1 LCERRKNVT
10 ELQTKPAPHPTA
22 APCATAT
29 CGPIALERN
38 LFFTGK
44 LLTARDFRDETAYL
58 RSRIHLHNRLFV
70 GTGVV
75 CGLRIVEHDLP
86 DCRSRWVIVRA
97 GLAIDCCGREV
108 VLSEDTRLQIVEDSS
123 PDSTDEPCEFVVCIR
138 YREQEIECVPVLDD
152 SCACTSPGFH
162 ASRVREVGELHVLPL
177 DETYPE
183 GCWPRQSTEAE
194 CRGCDDPEE
203 ALAGCLEAD
212 CDCGECVPI
221 GIVVVRGCEPIE
233 IVDEHPPGPGRAG
246 ASLTHVTG
254 YSWPHG
260 GDLELGQLAGPQNG
274 ELRIT
279 FDRKLLPAESAE
291 SGTGINLATFVVQYA
306 QSQADL
312 EYLEPAEGYPCLD
325 ETGCTAIFRLPEER
339 LRRTDGRYGRDSLTP
354 GTRMLV
360 TLRCD
365 FLLDCRGQPVDGNH
379 LGGRVPTGNRVAGGT
394 FESWFTL
401 VEGGTW

>member
-1 LCERRKNVT
+1 LRERRNNVT

-22 APCATAT
+22 TPCATAT
-29 CGPIALERN
+29 CGSIALERN
-38 LFFTGK
+38 VFFTGK

-70 GTGVV
+70 GKGVV

-86 DCRSRWVIVRA
+86 ECRSRWVIVRS

-108 VLSEDTRLQIVEDSS
+108 VLPEDTRLQIVEDS
-123 PDSTDEPCEFVVCIR
+123 PQASTDEPRRFVVCIR
-138 YREQEIECVPVLDD
+138 YREHELECVPVLDD
-152 SCACTSPGFH
+152 SCACTSPGFY

-183 GCWPRQSTEAE
+183 GCWPRHPTGEECRNCDDSDEAE
-194 CRGCDDPEE
+194 G
-203 ALAGCLEAD
+203 GCLEAD
-212 CDCGECVPI
+212 CECGECVPI
-221 GIVVVRGCEPIE
+221 GVVTVRPCEPIE
-233 IVDEHPPGPGRAG
+233 IEDELPPGPARAG
-246 ASLTHVTG
+246 PSLTHITG
-254 YSWPHG
+254 YSWEHG
-260 GDLELGQLAGPQNG
+260 GDLTFGQLAEDDG
-274 ELRIT
+274 ELRVT
-279 FDRKLLPAESAE
+279 FDRKLRPAESDE
-291 SGTGINLATFVVQYA
+291 SGTGINLSTFVVQYA

-312 EYLEPAEGYPCLD
+312 EYLEPADGYPRLD
-325 ETGCTAIFRLPEER
+325 ETGCTAIFRLPQTR
-339 LRRTDGRYGRDSLTP
+339 LRREGGRYTRDTLTP

-379 LGGRVPTGNRVAGGT
+379 LGGRVPTGDGVPGGT

-401 VEGGTW
+401 VEDGGAS